1 MRYRF
6 WLLIGVMI
14 AGYVL
19 PWVINPGVSLTLGGY
34 DLGEWTSLHEA
45 VRGEQPALLT
55 SFLLRLPLA
64 LIAMLIGVAASQ
76 PHPPALS
83 PGGEGAKRLASPPNP
98 LSHGRGDDKQPHSL
112 TPSPKGEGVHRW
124 LLPVLVILLI
134 TVALLPP
141 LEILDYPNDPNYQ
154 QQALVAGIALVGG
167 FIGVSGIVRRV
178 DSGLRV
184 GISVAGTAAVLIGL
198 SKAYQLMQGFNLPVS
213 VGLGG
218 VLLAA
223 LFASVAVITM
233 IGFWTG
239 RRIE

>member
-1 MRYRF
+1 M
-6 WLLIGVMI
+6 
-14 AGYVL
+14 
-19 PWVINPGVSLTLGGY
+19 
-34 DLGEWTSLHEA
+34 
-45 VRGEQPALLT
+45 
-55 SFLLRLPLA
+55 
-64 LIAMLIGVAASQ
+64 
-76 PHPPALS
+76 
-83 PGGEGAKRLASPPNP
+83 
-98 LSHGRGDDKQPHSL
+98 
-112 TPSPKGEGVHRW
+112 
-124 LLPVLVILLI
+124 LPVLVILLI

>member
-14 AGYVL
+14 AVYVL

-45 VRGEQPALLT
+45 VRGEQPPLLT

-64 LIAMLIGVAASQ
+64 LIAMLVGMQ

-124 LLPVLVILLI
+124 VLPVLVILLI

-167 FIGVSGIVRRV
+167 LIGVSGIVRRV
-178 DSGLRV
+178 DTGLRV
-184 GISVAGTAAVLIGL
+184 GISAAGTAAVLIGL

-223 LFASVAVITM
+223 LFAAVAVLAAVE
-233 IGFWTG
+233 WRSS
-239 RRIE
+239 RRMG